1 MPIRMTEDP
10 DNDEGGGSESPPP
23 RRRSQGGGGGDDGGG
38 GGAALLSLLLFAFRH
53 PKLTLALVVIGG
65 AYMYCS
71 GGPDPE
77 PAPAVATTQTQKQK
91 DTPRPASKL
100 GTGATLDPKVYD
112 EALVY
117 EPLAER
123 GNPEPPERVSLLQY
137 APKRLS
143 QGRQGS
149 CVGWATS
156 YAARTILHARQTGQ
170 APDEVAFSP
179 AFLYNQ
185 IALDGCE
192 GSYVKRALEVLQ
204 RTGDL
209 PLKDFSYTSAS
220 CGRKPTREEKERAGG
235 FRITGF
241 NRLSIDSND
250 YRTNAQ
256 ALKQNLQQGAPV
268 VIGMHVGGTFQDME
282 GKRVWHPSKADY
294 AAAESWGGHAMA
306 VIGYD
311 DTLEGGA
318 FQLMN
323 SWGSDWG
330 ENGVAWV
337 RYKDFDHFVREA
349 YGLYPMGEARPDA
362 GQQVV
367 RFGLQEYGT
376 QKRIPLKKVDGLVFR
391 TVSPLRKGTRFK
403 VEFSNAQP
411 TYTYLFG
418 QETDGSSY
426 VLFPYTPKHSPYCGT
441 TGTRIF
447 PRKQS
452 LTVDNEGTRDSVA
465 VVISPRELDFRAL
478 NARISAQPGASYSE
492 KLRGALGAQL
502 HDGARTR
509 TKDSL
514 IELTAD
520 AAPSDTRVHALVLEF
535 DKQ

>member
-1 MPIRMTEDP
+1 MPIRMTDDP
-10 DNDEGGGSESPPP
+10 DNDGGGESPPP
-23 RRRSQGGGGGDDGGG
+23 RRSRGGGGGDGGGG

-53 PKLTLALVVIGG
+53 PKLTLVLVVIGG
-65 AYMYCS
+65 AYLYFS
-71 GGPDPE
+71 DGPE
-77 PAPAVATTQTQKQK
+77 PSPAPSIAATETKKQR
-91 DTPRPASKL
+91 TANRL

-123 GNPEPPERVSLLQY
+123 GNPEPPERVSLLPY

-143 QGRQGS
+143 QGKQGS

-170 APDEVAFSP
+170 APDDVAFSP
-179 AFLYNQ
+179 SFLYNQ
-185 IALDGCE
+185 IALEDCD
-192 GSYVKRALEVLQ
+192 GSYLVRAMEVLQ

-209 PLKDFSYTSAS
+209 PFKDFSYSAAS
-220 CGRKPTREEKERAGG
+220 CNRRPTRDEKQRAGG
-235 FRITGF
+235 YRITGF
-241 NRLSIDSND
+241 NRLSLDAED
-250 YRTNAQ
+250 YRTNAK
-256 ALKQNLQQGAPV
+256 ALKQNLLQGAPV
-268 VIGMHVGGTFQDME
+268 VIGMRVGGSFHDME
-282 GKRVWHPSKADY
+282 GRRVWHPTQADY
-294 AAAESWGGHAMA
+294 RAAESWGGHAMA

-323 SWGSDWG
+323 SWGADWG
-330 ENGVAWV
+330 EDGVAWV
-337 RYKDFDHFVREA
+337 RYPDFDHFVREA
-349 YGLYPMGEARPDA
+349 YGLYPMGEAKRDA
-362 GQQVV
+362 GQQTV

-376 QKRIPLKKVDGLVFR
+376 QKRIALQKADGLVFR

-403 VEFSNAQP
+403 VEFSNTQP

-426 VLFPYTPKHSPYCGT
+426 VLFPYTAKHSPYCGT
-441 TGTRIF
+441 TGTRVF

-452 LTVDNEGTRDSVA
+452 LTADDEGTRDSVA
-465 VVISPRELDFRAL
+465 VVISPRELDYRAL
-478 NARISAQPGASYSE
+478 NQRISQHPGATYSE

-502 HDGARTR
+502 HGEARTR
-509 TKDSL
+509 TRDQL
-514 IELTAD
+514 IELTA
-520 AAPSDTRVHALVLEF
+520 ASAPEDTRVHALVIEF